1 MSPLRAALFAAL
13 TLFASPALAQV
24 PARPL
29 IDQCTAETC
38 KARLTAPQLIAEV
51 QALIAAKRYAEAKPM
66 LAALGGDTSLELE
79 TRYLTGFIAA
89 ETGDLDGAISEYRKI
104 LDDDPKQTRVRL
116 ELARAYLMQGKTARA
131 DHHFKLAQADQTL
144 PPDIARVVRSARN
157 IIRSKRAWTFNVDIG
172 IAPDTNINNATDANG
187 VTLYF
192 GDTPLDFT
200 LDEAAKARSGT
211 GVTGLVQAGLRLPV
225 AKQTAMLIDLDL
237 NGTNYGGSDF
247 DDYTAQLAVGPELR
261 LSDKVS
267 VSAQALGAQRWYG
280 GDLASRQIGSR
291 VALQATLSDVS
302 RVGVQ
307 IDARRTNALFDDNY
321 DGWQVGAYAS
331 YERVIAQ
338 NAIASASLFVRRDWL
353 TADPYSNTEAGGLL
367 GIGAELPWGFNA
379 GASFGA
385 SRAVYDAAIP
395 LFSAEA
401 RADWRLNG
409 RLTLGNRKVQLFG
422 FSPSITLSANQTD
435 SNIDYYSNDRVRIR
449 FGIARYF

>member
-1 MSPLRAALFAAL
+1 MMLRFAVALAL
-13 TLFASPALAQV
+13 AVASASPALAQQG
-24 PARPL
+24 
-29 IDQCTAETC
+29 QCANGECRTSM
-38 KARLTAPQLIAEV
+38 TAPQLLGFI
-51 QALIAAKRYAEAKPM
+51 QHALTQRDFDRARVALRAMA
-66 LAALGGDTSLELE
+66 LAPGYELE

-89 ETGDLDGAISEYRKI
+89 ETGDLDGAITEYRKI
-104 LDDDPKQTRVRL
+104 LEDDPKQTRVRL

-144 PPDIARVVRSARN
+144 PPDIARVIRSARN
-157 IIRSKRAWTFNVDIG
+157 IIRSKRAWTFNVDVG

-211 GVTGLVQAGLRLPV
+211 GLTGLIQAGLRLPV

-237 NGTNYGGSDF
+237 NGTDYGGSDF

-261 LSDKVS
+261 LSDKIS

-280 GDLASRQIGSR
+280 GDVASRQIGSR
-291 VALQATLSDVS
+291 IALQATLSDVS

-307 IDARRTNALFDDNY
+307 IDGRRTNALFDDNY
-321 DGWQVGAYAS
+321 DGWQIGAYAS
-331 YERVIAQ
+331 YERVVSR

-353 TADPYSNTEAGGLL
+353 TADPYSNTEVGGAL

-385 SRAVYDAAIP
+385 SRAVYDAAVP

-409 RLTLGNRKVQLFG
+409 RLTLGNRKLQLFG

-435 SNIDYYSNDRVRIR
+435 SNVAYYSNERLRVR
-449 FGIARYF
+449 FGVARYF